1 MTHRWSRP
9 DELRCAYNSAAR
21 IAGVLDW
28 AGGVRIKHLARWFLG
43 ELPSDYPEDRLRGPQ
58 GLKNLK
64 KLLDDETARETIAG
78 HHIHGYP
85 SGVIVRFVRR
95 GILLFNYARLQF
107 WIDEIR
113 DWMAFSVLG
122 RQHRTL
128 EEIATW
134 RDHYCLIE
142 FAYFVISLIFLPS
155 LPSSLQVVVLAL
167 SSLLLLDMLGGLAGS
182 ALVWHA
188 KSVSYERS
196 FVNSLFNYL
205 EVIVAFAGFYRVC
218 NCLNTGTT
226 DPLQAVYFSV
236 VVATT
241 LGFGDIVPL
250 NSTGTDAKGGHVP
263 VSHLGMFLVIV
274 QLGFFVLFVL
284 VFVNTFLARSLSPA
298 SPSKQAAN
306 HDNDA
311 REAHKE

>member
-1 MTHRWSRP
+1 M
-9 DELRCAYNSAAR
+9 
-21 IAGVLDW
+21 
-28 AGGVRIKHLARWFLG
+28 IKEVATWFLG

-64 KLLDDETARETIAG
+64 KLLEDETARETVAG
-78 HHIHGYP
+78 RHIPGYP
-85 SGVIVRFVRR
+85 SGVIVRLVRR

-113 DWMAFSVLG
+113 DWMAFTVLS

-155 LPSSLQVVVLAL
+155 LPASLRIAVLTL

-226 DPLQAVYFSV
+226 DTLQAIYFSA

-241 LGFGDIVPL
+241 LGFGDILPQ
-250 NSTGTDAKGGHVP
+250 NSTGMDARGGHVP
-263 VSHLGMFLVIV
+263 VNHLGMFLVIL

-284 VFVNTFLARSLSPA
+284 VFVNTFLTRSLSGPGA
-298 SPSKQAAN
+298 SKQP
-306 HDNDA
+306 DSRGKDV
-311 REAHKE
+311 REAGKE